1 MSTPK
6 PPTPEADPPADP
18 FWSCPAHGG
27 ELVYL
32 NDRNNDP
39 DDWEEHWSCP
49 AVGCTFERH
58 VS

>member
-1 MSTPK
+1 MRGVG
-6 PPTPEADPPADP
+6 DN
-18 FWSCPAHGG
+18 FWSCPEHGG

-32 NDRNNDP
+32 DERNDDL

-49 AVGCTFERH
+49 LGACKFERH